1 MMNINLNKMWNEMNP
16 FERVA
21 VNFLWCEKH
30 NSILRKLDAL
40 KAMAARGDGATF
52 TLNELGLSKC
62 AAALTRLR
70 LETKDLCPV
79 KVVGEETFNITGM
92 FYDYKTFTFVEGEK
106 EVSRLIYQLAWTA
119 QEVNEFVEYVADK
132 MRVVMP

>member
-70 LETKDLCPV
+70 LETREQCPV
-79 KVVGEETFNITGM
+79 KVVGKEKYKITGL
-92 FYDYKTFTFVEGEK
+92 FYDYKTFTYVEGEK

-119 QEVNEFVEYVADK
+119 QEVNDFVEYVADK

>member
-1 MMNINLNKMWNEMNP
+1 MMNINLNKMWNEMTP

-21 VNFLWCEKH
+21 VNFMWCEKH
-30 NSILRKLDAL
+30 NSLLRKLDIL

-52 TLNELGLSKC
+52 TLNELGVSKY

-70 LETKDLCPV
+70 RDTKDLCPV
-79 KVVGEETFNITGM
+79 KVVGKEKFTITATC
-92 FYDYKTFTFVEGEK
+92 YDYQTNDFVERER
-106 EVSRLIYQLAWTA
+106 EVTRLIYQLAWTA

>member
-30 NSILRKLDAL
+30 NSLLRKLDAL

-52 TLNELGLSKC
+52 TLNQLGISNC

-70 LETKDLCPV
+70 LETKDYCPV
-79 KVVGEETFNITGM
+79 KVVGKETFNITGM
-92 FYDYKTFTFVEGEK
+92 CYDHETFTFVEREM
-106 EVSRLIYQLAWTA
+106 EVSRLIYQLAWTS
-119 QEVNEFVEYVADK
+119 QEVNDFIEYIADK

>member
-1 MMNINLNKMWNEMNP
+1 MMNINLNKMWNEMTP

-52 TLNELGLSKC
+52 TLNELGVSKC

-70 LETKDLCPV
+70 LDTKDLCPV
-79 KVVGEETFNITGM
+79 KVVGEEKFNATM
-92 FYDYKTFTFVEGEK
+92 TFYDYRTNTYVEGEK

>member
-1 MMNINLNKMWNEMNP
+1 MNINLNKMWNEMTP

-52 TLNELGLSKC
+52 TLNELGISKC

-70 LETKDLCPV
+70 VDTQKMCPV
-79 KVVGEETFNITGM
+79 KVVGEEKYNITGK
-92 FYDYKTFTFVEGEK
+92 FYDYQVNDFVEREM
-106 EVSRLIYQLAWTA
+106 EVTRLIYQLAWTA
-119 QEVNEFVEYVADK
+119 QEVNEFVEYIADK
-132 MRVVMP
+132 LRVVMP

>member
-52 TLNELGLSKC
+52 TLNELGVSKC

-70 LETKDLCPV
+70 LDTKGLCPV
-79 KVVGEETFNITGM
+79 KVVGEEKYNITGL
-92 FYDYKTFTFVEGEK
+92 FYDDQTDAFVEKEK

>member
-1 MMNINLNKMWNEMNP
+1 MNINLNKMWNEMNP

-52 TLNELGLSKC
+52 TLSDLGVSNC

-70 LETKDLCPV
+70 LDTQKACPV
-79 KVVGEETFNITGM
+79 KVAGKEKYKITATC
-92 FYDYKTFTFVEGEK
+92 YDYQTCDFVEREI

-119 QEVNEFVEYVADK
+119 QEVNEFVEYIADK
-132 MRVVMP
+132 LRVVMP

>member
-1 MMNINLNKMWNEMNP
+1 MININLNKMWNEMNS

-30 NSILRKLDAL
+30 NPLLRKLDVL

-52 TLNELGLSKC
+52 TLNELGVSNC

-70 LETKDLCPV
+70 LDTSKHCPV
-79 KVVGEETFNITGM
+79 KVVGKETFNITGM
-92 FYDYKTFTFVEGEK
+92 FYDYNTFTFVEREK
-106 EVSRLIYQLAWTA
+106 ECSRLIYQLAWTA

>member
-1 MMNINLNKMWNEMNP
+1 MNLNMNKMWSEMNKY
-16 FERVA
+16 ERVA
-21 VNFLWCEKH
+21 IHFLWCEKH
-30 NSILRKLDAL
+30 NSILRKLDVL

-70 LETKDLCPV
+70 LETKDLCPI
-79 KVVGEETFNITGM
+79 KVVGKETFNVTGM
-92 FYDYKTFTFVEGEK
+92 FYNYKTFTFVEGEK

-119 QEVNEFVEYVADK
+119 QDVNEFVEYVADK

>member
-1 MMNINLNKMWNEMNP
+1 MNLNMNKMWNEMNKY
-16 FERVA
+16 ERVA
-21 VNFLWCEKH
+21 IHFLWCEKH
-30 NSILRKLDAL
+30 NSILRKLDVL

-70 LETKDLCPV
+70 LETKNLCPI
-79 KVVGEETFNITGM
+79 KVVGKETFNVTGM
-92 FYDYKTFTFVEGEK
+92 FYNYKTFTFVEGEK

-119 QEVNEFVEYVADK
+119 QDVNEFVEYVADK